1 MSELQHEPDEE
12 ATAKGYDRALTRRLL
27 VLLKPH
33 SAWIALAVVMLLVDS
48 LLELAGPFITKIA
61 IDDHI
66 RVGNLDGLARL
77 GLLYV
82 GVVLA
87 GFSLQYVQ
95 FYLMQWVG
103 QRIMLDLR
111 LRLFR
116 QIQRQELAYFDRN
129 PVGRLMTRISSDVEA
144 LHELFTSG
152 IVAIFG
158 DFLTLMGIVMMM
170 FYLDWRL
177 ALVANLVLPVLFVLS
192 LAFRARVRANYR
204 VIRAR
209 VAAMNAYLQEH
220 ITGMRVVQLFGR
232 EPSSAKA
239 FSRLNDAHRRAYLR
253 TIHYYAV
260 FFPAVEF
267 VSAVA
272 TGLIVY
278 YGGGRVVQ
286 DALELG
292 VLVAFLQYAERFF
305 RPISDL
311 SEKYNTFQ
319 SAMAAAERIFEVLDR
334 QPHIVD
340 RPQARRLQRARGAVV
355 FEDVHFAYNPDE
367 PVLRGLSFEVRAGE
381 RVALV
386 GATGAGK
393 TSILSVLTRLYEIQ
407 SGRVLLDGIDI
418 RELALADLRRQVGVV
433 LQDAFMFA
441 GDVTS
446 NIRLGDASIGLDR
459 VRQVAEL
466 VHADAFI
473 QRLPQ
478 GYASELTERGGTLSQ
493 GQRQLLALARVLA
506 YDPAI
511 LVLDEATSSIDTNT
525 EEAIRDG
532 LHRVM
537 AGRTSLV
544 VAHRLSTI
552 HHCDR
557 ILVLHKGSVA
567 ESGTHAQLLRLGG
580 IYSRL
585 YELQFRDQA
594 AA

>member
-1 MSELQHEPDEE
+1 
-12 ATAKGYDRALTRRLL
+12 
-27 VLLKPH
+27 
-33 SAWIALAVVMLLVDS
+33 
-48 LLELAGPFITKIA
+48 
-61 IDDHI
+61 
-66 RVGNLDGLARL
+66 
-77 GLLYV
+77 
-82 GVVLA
+82 
-87 GFSLQYVQ
+87 
-95 FYLMQWVG
+95 
-103 QRIMLDLR
+103 
-111 LRLFR
+111 
-116 QIQRQELAYFDRN
+116 
-129 PVGRLMTRISSDVEA
+129 
-144 LHELFTSG
+144 
-152 IVAIFG
+152 
-158 DFLTLMGIVMMM
+158 
-170 FYLDWRL
+170 
-177 ALVANLVLPVLFVLS
+177 
-192 LAFRARVRANYR
+192 
-204 VIRAR
+204 
-209 VAAMNAYLQEH
+209 
-220 ITGMRVVQLFGR
+220 
-232 EPSSAKA
+232 
-239 FSRLNDAHRRAYLR
+239 
-253 TIHYYAV
+253 
-260 FFPAVEF
+260 
-267 VSAVA
+267 
-272 TGLIVY
+272 
-278 YGGGRVVQ
+278 
-286 DALELG
+286 
-292 VLVAFLQYAERFF
+292 
-305 RPISDL
+305 
-311 SEKYNTFQ
+311 
-319 SAMAAAERIFEVLDR
+319 
-334 QPHIVD
+334 
-340 RPQARRLQRARGAVV
+340 
-355 FEDVHFAYNPDE
+355 
-367 PVLRGLSFEVRAGE
+367 VLRGLSFEVRAGE